1 MYIYINIWLLFY
13 GIPVYDQ
20 FLLQKSTY
28 FFKVPG
34 QMHRRI
40 HQTKLA
46 RTSRSKRLL
55 SMKLRTGY
63 VLFTFFKGNN
73 DVIHFTSEYRAAVSR
88 LPHMLTAACH

>member
-1 MYIYINIWLLFY
+1 MRIYIYIWLLFC

-20 FLLQKSTY
+20 VLLQKSTY
-28 FFKVPG
+28 VFKVSG

-46 RTSRSKRLL
+46 RTSRTKRLL

-63 VLFTFFKGNN
+63 VLVTFSGE
-73 DVIHFTSEYRAAVSR
+73 IM
-88 LPHMLTAACH
+88 MLYILLLSTELQ